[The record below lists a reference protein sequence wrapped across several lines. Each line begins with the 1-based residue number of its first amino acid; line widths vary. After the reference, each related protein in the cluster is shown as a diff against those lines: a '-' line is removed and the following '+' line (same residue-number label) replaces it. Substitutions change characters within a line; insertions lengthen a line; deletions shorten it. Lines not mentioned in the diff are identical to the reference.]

1 MLPVIAASIPA
12 ILEIAGKIFDRV
24 IPDKAAAQQ
33 AKDAFAAASQTQE
46 FQIALAQI
54 AVNAE
59 EAKSP
64 SLWTSGWRPFVGWVS
79 GFGFGYAVML
89 EPIMRFVAKVFFGY
103 VGEFPE
109 IDFDILLTT
118 LGGLLGLGT
127 LRTVEKLRGAA
138 R

>member
-1 MLPVIAASIPA
+1 MLPLVIPA

-24 IPDKAAAQQ
+24 IPDKVAAQK
-33 AKDAFAAASQTQE
+33 AKDEFAAVSQTQE

-54 AVNAE
+54 AVNTE

-64 SLWTSGWRPFVGWVS
+64 SLWTSGWRPFVGWAGGV
-79 GFGFGYAVML
+79 GFAYATIVEPVARFVASVGFGYL
-89 EPIMRFVAKVFFGY
+89 
-103 VGEFPE
+103 GEFPQLE
-109 IDFDILLTT
+109 LGLLLTT

-127 LRTVEKLRGAA
+127 LRTVEKIKGAEGN

>member
-1 MLPVIAASIPA
+1 MLPFVIPA
-12 ILEIAGKIFDRV
+12 ILDIAGKIFDRV
-24 IPDKAAAQQ
+24 IPDAAAAQK
-33 AKDAFAAASQTQE
+33 AKDEFAAAAQGQE

-64 SLWTSGWRPFVGWVS
+64 SLWTSGWRPFVGWVGGV
-79 GFGFGYAVML
+79 GFAYATILEPVARFVATVGFGYQ
-89 EPIMRFVAKVFFGY
+89 
-103 VGEFPE
+103 GEFPE
-109 IDFDILLTT
+109 LELGLLLTT

-127 LRTVEKLRGAA
+127 LRTVEKVKGAEGN